1 MDAQQVREFRETLRK
16 LEREL
21 DSQLREGTECC
32 GVSLVQCHT
41 LMELEKR
48 GKANLKDL
56 SAALELDK
64 STVSRGIDVL
74 VKNEL
79 VQREIDEGNR
89 RFVLLSLTEKGSK
102 ACIGINKL
110 CDGYYL
116 ELFKH
121 IPAEKHEQ
129 VMESLGLFVQ
139 ALAIIKQENNISCDS
154 TICTTDRQ

>member
-1 MDAQQVREFRETLRK
+1 MDTQQIREFRDTLRK

-32 GVSLVQCHT
+32 GVTLVQCHT

-56 SAALELDK
+56 SVALELDK

-74 VKNEL
+74 VKNGF
-79 VQREIDEGNR
+79 VQREVDEGNR
-89 RFVLLSLTEKGSK
+89 RYVLLSLTDKGK
-102 ACIGINKL
+102 TACSGINKL

-116 ELFKH
+116 ELFKY
-121 IPAEKHEQ
+121 IPEEKHEQ
-129 VMESLGLFVQ
+129 VIESLFLFAG
-139 ALAIIKQENNISCDS
+139 ALATMKKEKNISCDS
-154 TICTTDRQ
+154 TVCTTTD